1 MRRRVGLKRKG
12 WKPLAGFVKTDSPRG
27 RRTSERRA
35 SQLELRKAC
44 DFVMGVIVKV
54 RDRGRCVLCSS
65 DQYPQWAHLVSRR
78 YHGTRWQ
85 ERNGWTLCRRCH
97 MKWTYDP
104 LGWDAL
110 VEQRIGAE
118 AWATLKACARI
129 LSKPD
134 YLAILAGARARL
146 LELSSRIGVPEGYER
161 VLREALMKCS
171 KYLGGEA

>member
-1 MRRRVGLKRKG
+1 VIRRRVGLKRKG
-12 WKPLAGFVKTDSPRG
+12 WKPLAGFIKTDSPEAWGQRKAPK
-27 RRTSERRA
+27 R
-35 SQLELRKAC
+35 ELRKAC
-44 DFVMGVIVKV
+44 DFVMAVVVKV
-54 RDRGRCVLCSS
+54 RDRGRCVLCGS

-85 ERNGWTLCRRCH
+85 EANGWTLCRRCH

-110 VEQRIGAE
+110 CEQRLGAE
-118 AWATLKACARI
+118 AWANLKARARM

-134 YLAILAGARARL
+134 YLAILARADVML
-146 LELSSRIGVPEGYER
+146 VELTSRIGAPEGHVR
-161 VLREALMKCS
+161 MVAEALAKCS